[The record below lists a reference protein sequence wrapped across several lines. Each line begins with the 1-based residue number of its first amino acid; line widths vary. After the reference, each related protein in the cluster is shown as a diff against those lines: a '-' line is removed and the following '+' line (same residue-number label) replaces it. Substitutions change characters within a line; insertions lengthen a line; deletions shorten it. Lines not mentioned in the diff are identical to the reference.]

1 MKRKL
6 LITIVLSIIAAVSI
20 AALVGCNSSALQLS
34 DPENVKYDGTTI
46 TWNAVENADSYSI
59 KINDGE
65 EYKVTVPSYP
75 YDARDTQFTVTV
87 RAVSNASKIVQSG
100 ETVKTFAPLGKIDEI
115 IVADDG
121 SISWNVVENAT
132 GYLVRV
138 DNVELDVPVTT
149 PSFAEIQEGTHS
161 VQVRPIVT
169 DNNSYY
175 SKWSDAKSI
184 TILAAVAKDKIT
196 YSDGKISWGYV
207 SGARYYE
214 VSVNGNILTSECTA
228 TEYVYDAQNKDF
240 EVTVKAIGNRTS
252 TFDGKVSEVK
262 KFVYLDTVTNM
273 TVEDGI
279 VQWSAI
285 AGADGYKLKLN
296 GIERSEILREPKFD
310 NLTANVT
317 TDIQV
322 KPISDDSTY
331 FSDWSVVKSVL
342 ILPAPILQWNSDY
355 ELDGQANS
363 NTYWD
368 GIASASGY
376 AIRLTNPDGTQKV
389 NTYGET
395 QRFFQE
401 AFLQV
406 GTYKVEA
413 KSLATTSGSNIYDSV
428 YSTPIIVTRLAAPTA
443 PDNNYITSNPNNVGE
458 GFTVTFSQ
466 VSGASGYRLYR
477 DNVEAQL
484 GTTNQFAVRDVVSSS
499 VTDQQSYN
507 FKIQSTGSVRTVG
520 GQINATLNSLSEES
534 LSFMITVLATPQNT
548 DMSGFV
554 FSYGS
559 IEGNN
564 GYVVDVQGQS
574 FTSGG
579 TEYDLSL
586 LEAGVYNVSVCAKGN
601 GTTVLA
607 SNYSAPIQVYRLEAP
622 TNIHI
627 ETSDASEGVL
637 GYTTVQNASGYYIVF
652 NNDGN
657 AIPVSN
663 MMNINQYITE
673 QGTTVY
679 MLSSANYFNDQRTI
693 YYMTSQPSTTANFI
707 KLATPLFGDVAFSNT
722 QLIWNAPSNIN
733 TSIYTPTYEVYYANG
748 TLYNGEKNGTTMNI
762 AYLDGGASYT
772 FYVKAIGNGTNYVN
786 SEKSQ
791 PVTIWKLATPSVSR
805 SNGQYTW
812 SGVVN
817 ATNYAVYVDGTLA
830 ATFAHESGK
839 SYSYTPQFNQLK
851 TYQVDVYAVGDG
863 GYTSIDST
871 AAHIDQQTKQLS
883 TPDFSFSYSDDHYSL
898 DGTINVTITKESP
911 YATGYSYTVGGV
923 TNTSSEKT
931 YSHMPSSVGTFA
943 IRVFALGGAF
953 DEDGVYYLDSQSRG
967 GNQSYSIT
975 LLAVPNESS
984 ITLTAD
990 GFLSWT
996 PIAGAVGYEVVIAVD
1011 GQPIGEAVTVSNAS
1025 YTISDYSQ
1033 YVGHSITV
1041 TIRAKGNGTTS
1052 ISSETVT
1059 HTWDMI

>member
-1 MKRKL
+1 MRKKL
-6 LITIVLSIIAAVSI
+6 LMTLLFGMLVVILAVTFT
-20 AALVGCNSSALQLS
+20 ACDDSALQLG
-34 DPENVKYDGTTI
+34 DPENLKYDGVSI
-46 TWNAVENADSYSI
+46 TWNAVENADMYAI
-59 KINDGE
+59 QINDGE

-75 YDARDTQFTVTV
+75 FDAQNKQFTVKV
-87 RAVSNASKIVQSG
+87 RAVSSASKIVQSG
-100 ETVKTFAPLGKIDEI
+100 ETVKTFAPLDNIEE
-115 IVADDG
+115 VRFADDG
-121 SISWNVVENAT
+121 SISWNAVENAT

-138 DNVELDVPVTT
+138 DNIELDVPIATT
-149 PSFAEIQEGTHS
+149 SFANIPEGTHS
-161 VQVRPIVT
+161 IQVRPVVI
-169 DNNSYY
+169 DNDSYY
-175 SKWSDAKSI
+175 SKWSETKSI
-184 TILAAVAKDKIT
+184 TILSAVDKDSIK
-196 YSDGKISWGYV
+196 YSDGMISWGYV

-214 VSVNGNILTSECTA
+214 ISINGNVVTTECTS
-228 TEYVYDAQNKDF
+228 TEYAYEAQHKNF
-240 EVTVKAIGNRTS
+240 EVAIKSIGNRVS
-252 TFDGKVSEVK
+252 TYDSKVSEIK
-262 KFVYLDTVTNM
+262 KFIYLDTVTNIV
-273 TVEDGI
+273 VEDGI
-279 VQWSAI
+279 IQWSSI
-285 AGADGYKLKLN
+285 LGADGYKVKLN
-296 GIERSEILREPKFD
+296 GIERSEVLEVPSFD
-310 NLTANVT
+310 KLTASVT

-322 KPISDDSTY
+322 KPICNDSTY
-331 FSDWSVVKSVL
+331 FSDWSAVKSVL
-342 ILPAPILQWNSDY
+342 ILPSPILQWNSDY
-355 ELDGQANS
+355 ELDGQSNS

-376 AIRLTNPDGTQKV
+376 AIRLTYPDGTQKV

-401 AFLQV
+401 AFLQA

-413 KSLATTSGSNIYDSV
+413 KSLAPTMGSGVYDSA
-428 YSTPIIVTRLAAPTA
+428 YSAPIIVNRLSSPKAV
-443 PDNNYITSNPNNVGE
+443 DNNYITSNPNNVGE

-477 DNVEAQL
+477 DNVEAQI
-484 GTTNQFAVRDVVSSS
+484 GTTNQFVVRDVVGTG
-499 VTDQQSYN
+499 VTDQQTYN
-507 FKIQSTGSVRTVG
+507 FKIQSVGNVRTIG
-520 GQINATLNSLSEES
+520 GQINATLNSLSTEA
-534 LSFMITVLATPQNT
+534 LAFKITVLATPQNT

-554 FSYGS
+554 YSYGS
-559 IEGNN
+559 IEGNS

-574 FTSGG
+574 FTSGS

-586 LEAGVYNVSVCAKGN
+586 LEAGVYNISVCAKGN
-601 GTTVLA
+601 GATVLA
-607 SNYSAPIQVYRLEAP
+607 SNYSAPLQVNRLESP

-707 KLATPLFGDVAFSNT
+707 KLATPTFGDVAFSNT

-733 TSIYTPTYEVYYANG
+733 TSIYTPTYEVYYVNG

-786 SEKSQ
+786 SEKSE
-791 PVTIWKLATPSVSR
+791 PVMIWKLDTPNVTR
-805 SNGQYTW
+805 NNGQYVW
-812 SGVVN
+812 QSVVN
-817 ATNYAVYVDGTLA
+817 ATNYSVYVDGVLA
-830 ATFAHESGK
+830 ATYAHESGK
-839 SYSYTPQFNQLK
+839 TYSFTPQFSQLK
-851 TYQVDVYAVGDG
+851 TYQVDVYAIGDG
-863 GYTSIDST
+863 GYTSIDSN
-871 AAHIDQQTKQLS
+871 ASHIEQQTKVLA
-883 TPDFSFSYSDDHYSL
+883 TPDFSFAYSDEYYNLS
-898 DGTINVTITKESP
+898 GTINVTITQESP

-923 TNTSSEKT
+923 TQTSSEKT

-943 IRVFALGGAF
+943 IRVYALGGAF
-953 DEDGVYYLDSQSRG
+953 DESGVYYLDSQSRG

-975 LLAVPNESS
+975 LLAVPNENA

-996 PIAGAVGYEVVIAVD
+996 AIAGAIGYEVKILVD
-1011 GQPIGEAVTVSNAS
+1011 GQQVGNIVDVQNAS
-1025 YTISDYSQ
+1025 YTILNFNQ
-1033 YVGHSITV
+1033 YVGHSVTV
-1041 TIRAKGNGTTS
+1041 SIRAKGNGTTS
-1052 ISSETVT
+1052 ISSEEVT
-1059 HTWDMI
+1059 HTWDRI